1 MVTVY
6 DYLDYRKFLKEY
18 YEEKKQEDSN
28 FSHRFVA
35 SSVGFDASTFTK
47 VINKKR
53 NLSLKLAAKLARILE
68 FKKKEAE
75 YFNLLILFD
84 QSDNHEEKRQYF
96 EQILTFRALKVKTL
110 DAVEYKYFEKWYYIA
125 IRELLGFYKFKGD
138 FGVLARLLEPPIM
151 PKEAKK
157 AIQQLKTL
165 GLIHESA
172 DGYFEPTDQHVSTG
186 DEWGSI
192 AIANYQ
198 LSTLRLALEAINRF
212 SREIVDFSTMTIK
225 MSKKNLPL
233 VREKIK
239 QLRKDLAGLESSSS
253 EATSVYQVNVNV
265 FPLTKTDIGEKKS

>member
-1 MVTVY
+1 MVNVY

-18 YEEKKQEDSN
+18 YEEKKVDDPN

-35 SSVGFDASTFTK
+35 STVGFDASTFTK

-53 NLSLKLAAKLARILE
+53 NLSLKLAAKLSRILE

-75 YFNLLILFD
+75 YFTLLILFD

-96 EQILTFRALKVKTL
+96 EQLLTFRALKVKTL

-138 FGVLARLLEPPIM
+138 YTVLARLLEPPIM

-157 AIQQLKTL
+157 AIEQLKML
-165 GLIHESA
+165 GLIHTNA

-212 SREIVDFSTMTIK
+212 SRDTVDFSTMTLK
-225 MSKKNLPL
+225 MSGKNLGL
-233 VREKIK
+233 VRDKVK
-239 QLRKDLAGLESSSS
+239 QFRKDLAALECSPS
-253 EATSVYQVNVNV
+253 EASSVYQVNVNV
-265 FPLTKTDIGEKKS
+265 FPLTKTDIGVKKS

>member
-1 MVTVY
+1 MVNVY

-18 YEEKKQEDSN
+18 YEEKKEEDPN

-53 NLSLKLAAKLARILE
+53 NLSLKLAVKLSRLLQ
-68 FKKKEAE
+68 FKKKESE

-84 QSDNHEEKRQYF
+84 QSHSHEDKKQYF
-96 EQILTFRALKVKTL
+96 EQLLTFRALKVKTL
-110 DAVEYKYFEKWYYIA
+110 DAEEYKYFEKWYYIA

-138 FGVLARLLEPPIM
+138 FNVLARMLEPPIM

-165 GLIHESA
+165 GLIRTNA

-198 LSTLRLALEAINRF
+198 LSTLGLALEAINRF
-212 SREIVDFSTMTIK
+212 PRDIVDFSTMTIK
-225 MSKKNLPL
+225 MSKKNLGM
-233 VREKIK
+233 VRDKIK
-239 QLRKDLAGLESSSS
+239 QLRKDLASLECSSS